1 MTMSTDKLMFDVD
14 NWYIVKFS
22 CLRFINESLL
32 KNWSEEMAENIQIDL
47 SGEINANTE
56 KKGLQKY
63 VNEMEL

>member
-14 NWYIVKFS
+14 NWYIIKFS

>member
-1 MTMSTDKLMFDVD
+1 MSTDKLMFDVD
-14 NWYIVKFS
+14 NWYIIKFS